1 MSAALDGQNL
11 FDSQQLEIELG
22 SISRDSIERAVP
34 GLDGVL
40 SVDLGGRSRKIRQK
54 CVLRA
59 KSQSQ
64 MDERI
69 RTISAFMDGNTHTLM
84 TSGGKEFENL
94 RMDVFKVS
102 KERAG
107 GGGVVIDYEIVY
119 TQLKVQQ

>member
-1 MSAALDGQNL
+1 MRTALDGQSL
-11 FDSQQLEIELG
+11 FDEQQLEIELG
-22 SISRDSIERAVP
+22 GVSRDSIERAVP

-40 SVDLGGRSRKIRQK
+40 SVDLGGRSRKIKQK
-54 CVLRA
+54 GVLRA
-59 KSQSQ
+59 KSRSQ

-69 RTISAFMDGNTHTLM
+69 SAISAYMDGDTHTLA
-84 TSGGKEFENL
+84 TGSGEEFDNL

-107 GGGVVIDYEIVY
+107 GSGVAIDYEIVY